1 MSSFDAIEN
10 NWLAAP
16 DREVEAMSRCYVC
29 AAPIC
34 RGDSYWETAVG
45 DICSECLEGMTAA
58 AFLRDVCC
66 EKENTAKI
74 D

>member
-1 MSSFDAIEN
+1 
-10 NWLAAP
+10 
-16 DREVEAMSRCYVC
+16 MSRCYVC
-29 AAPIC
+29 AEPIC
-34 RGDSYWETAVG
+34 SGDSYWETAVG

>member
-29 AAPIC
+29 AEPIC
-34 RGDSYWETAVG
+34 SGDSYWETAVG

-58 AFLRDVCC
+58 AFLRDMSA
-66 EKENTAKI
+66 AKKKI
-74 D
+74 QLK